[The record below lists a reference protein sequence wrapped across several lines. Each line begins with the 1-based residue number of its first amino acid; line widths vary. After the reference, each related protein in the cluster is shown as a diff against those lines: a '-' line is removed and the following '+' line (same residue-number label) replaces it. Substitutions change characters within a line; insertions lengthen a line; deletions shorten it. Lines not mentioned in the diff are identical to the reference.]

1 MRQANFVERHRKEW
15 DEMREFLASSK
26 RTADSRPFAGADF
39 PARYRRL
46 CQQLSVAESR
56 GYSRGLQQE
65 LHDLVLRA
73 HQQLYAER
81 VAPWRAIARFLLLE
95 YPQLVRSQ
103 WRYLAVAFALFMAP
117 ILILIATIQYHPD
130 FVHTILDPDEIATM
144 EFMYNPELKI
154 GSADNAKRTPTL
166 GCLRFIYVTTRPSA
180 FEHSSAAS
188 CSESEPC
195 SFCCLTVLPLG
206 Q

>member
-1 MRQANFVERHRKEW
+1 
-15 DEMREFLASSK
+15 MREFLASSK

-95 YPQLVRSQ
+95 YPQLVRS
-103 WRYLAVAFALFMAP
+103 RGV
-117 ILILIATIQYHPD
+117 
-130 FVHTILDPDEIATM
+130 
-144 EFMYNPELKI
+144 
-154 GSADNAKRTPTL
+154 TL
-166 GCLRFIYVTTRPSA
+166 PLHLRFLWRQ
-180 FEHSSAAS
+180 F
-188 CSESEPC
+188 
-195 SFCCLTVLPLG
+195 
-206 Q
+206 